1 MEYGPRMYIDSGSGP
16 TIRKSK
22 GKKVKAKKQPAR
34 RTKFRQELKGIA
46 DRLELLCAQHRDM
59 RQQTDAAETMPMGWR
74 TARKR
79 VVKSQDRLQKM
90 KARPCRPRMTPWLL
104 LALAAALLATAS
116 GAEVSQLIAK
126 TKAGTY
132 FFLCLYFSCLYFS
145 CLYFS

>member
-1 MEYGPRMYIDSGSGP
+1 MPTGS
-16 TIRKSK
+16 SS
-22 GKKVKAKKQPAR
+22 
-34 RTKFRQELKGIA
+34 
-46 DRLELLCAQHRDM
+46 CALSIETCDNKPM
-59 RQQTDAAETMPMGWR
+59 LAETMPMGWR